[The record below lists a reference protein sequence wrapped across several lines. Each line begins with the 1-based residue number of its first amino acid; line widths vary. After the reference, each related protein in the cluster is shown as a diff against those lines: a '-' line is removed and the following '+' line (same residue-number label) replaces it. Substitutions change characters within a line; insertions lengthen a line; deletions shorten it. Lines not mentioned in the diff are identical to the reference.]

1 MSRLLLGYHLCGGK
15 AVVMGVH
22 HALGVERCRVAPM
35 VVADNVYDLTPLEM
49 ACWVSLEG
57 GSEALLA
64 GDSPMGAEQIDLV
77 VGY

>member
-1 MSRLLLGYHLCGGK
+1 M
-15 AVVMGVH
+15 
-22 HALGVERCRVAPM
+22 GVERCRVEVLEYLEVVPVGSCEVEDLQAPM